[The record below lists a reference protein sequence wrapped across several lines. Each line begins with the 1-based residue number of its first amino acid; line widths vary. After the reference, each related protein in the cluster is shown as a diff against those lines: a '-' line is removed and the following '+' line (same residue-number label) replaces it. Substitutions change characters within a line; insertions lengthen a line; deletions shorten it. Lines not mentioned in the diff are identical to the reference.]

1 MGKLLLT
8 GRAIA
13 YKNFKLKIYKTAV
26 FTKMAVFLLA
36 KYSKIMALSA
46 FSHISI
52 EQEKTKRLNRTTEKI
67 YSAYGV
73 CFGLRSTDSALLD
86 AAATHL
92 PLGWLPLT
100 SPPSGG
106 IEGGNEV
113 TFVYRFIQKA
123 GQENEYQL
131 YYNEERLIQT
141 SQLRQ
146 LLTSFENH
154 AELYSAYNAK
164 DYLFIHAGV
173 VGWQGKAILI
183 PARSMSGK
191 TSLTHALLKAGAS
204 YYSDEFALLDAEG
217 WVHPYPVP
225 LSIRKKGALIGE
237 KHSLASLGIQPATE
251 ALPVGL
257 IVVAKHKRYA
267 RWQPQSLPPAEAMLA
282 LMDNA
287 VAANRDPEFSM
298 PILKKVVSRAKA
310 IKSQRGEAQRVAR
323 AILRSLG

>member
-1 MGKLLLT
+1 MPSSSPT
-8 GRAIA
+8 Q
-13 YKNFKLKIYKTAV
+13 
-26 FTKMAVFLLA
+26 
-36 KYSKIMALSA
+36 
-46 FSHISI
+46 IS
-52 EQEKTKRLNRTTEKI
+52 QERRYT
-67 YSAYGV
+67 AYGSQIR
-73 CFGLRSTDSALLD
+73 LHSENPALLD
-86 AAATHL
+86 AAAAHL
-92 PLGWLPLT
+92 PLGWHPLT

-113 TFVYRFIQKA
+113 AFVYRFIQNTGEA
-123 GQENEYQL
+123 EAYQL
-131 YYNEERLIQT
+131 FYNDELLIQT
-141 SQLRQ
+141 SQLPQ
-146 LLTSFENH
+146 LLTTFENH
-154 AELYSAYNAK
+154 AELYSAYHAK

-173 VGWQGKAILI
+173 VGWQGQAILI
-183 PARSMSGK
+183 PGRSMSGK
-191 TSLTHALLKAGAS
+191 SSLVRALLKAGAS

-217 WVHPYPVP
+217 FVHPYPVP

-237 KHSLASLGIQPATE
+237 KHALASLGIQPATE

-257 IVVAKHKRYA
+257 IIVAKHKRYA

-310 IKSQRGEAQRVAR
+310 IKSQRGEAKRVAT

>member
-1 MGKLLLT
+1 MLPMPSSSPT
-8 GRAIA
+8 QIR
-13 YKNFKLKIYKTAV
+13 
-26 FTKMAVFLLA
+26 
-36 KYSKIMALSA
+36 
-46 FSHISI
+46 
-52 EQEKTKRLNRTTEKI
+52 QEKTDRLNRATEKI
-67 YSAYGV
+67 YSVYGV
-73 CFGLRSTDSALLD
+73 CFGLRSNEPALLD

-106 IEGGNEV
+106 IEGGRQEIA
-113 TFVYRFIQKA
+113 FVYCFIQNT

-141 SQLRQ
+141 SNLAQ

-154 AELYSAYNAK
+154 AELYSAYHAK

-173 VGWQGKAILI
+173 VGWQGQAILI
-183 PARSMSGK
+183 PGRSMSGK
-191 TSLTHALLKAGAS
+191 SSLVRALLKAGAS

-267 RWQPQSLPPAEAMLA
+267 RWQPKNLPPAETMLN